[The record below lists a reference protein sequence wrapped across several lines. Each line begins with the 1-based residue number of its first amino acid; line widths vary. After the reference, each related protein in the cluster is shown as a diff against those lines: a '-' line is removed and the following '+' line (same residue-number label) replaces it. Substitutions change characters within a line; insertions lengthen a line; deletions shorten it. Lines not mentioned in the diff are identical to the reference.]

1 MIFTD
6 ESSFQNFR
14 NTIKLWGKKRY
25 LKMKS
30 KTRKQIMVW
39 GGISL
44 RGTTPLKHVFGSI
57 NSDKYIE
64 ILNECLIPTCETL
77 YPDGW
82 FLIQDN
88 APCHKSAKT
97 MEWLREQGIQLIDW
111 PPGSPDLNPI
121 EEIWQVMKRRL
132 EEEMGLNSEM
142 TVRKI
147 MEIWENIMHETLKT
161 FIESMKHRIE
171 QCIKLR
177 GDTIR

>member
-1 MIFTD
+1 MYCMEIIKKRGFKNLLPRKVPFLTPAMKEKRLQWCLKNRSREWSNVIFTD

-77 YPDGW
+77 YPDG
-82 FLIQDN
+82 
-88 APCHKSAKT
+88 
-97 MEWLREQGIQLIDW
+97 
-111 PPGSPDLNPI
+111 
-121 EEIWQVMKRRL
+121 
-132 EEEMGLNSEM
+132 
-142 TVRKI
+142 
-147 MEIWENIMHETLKT
+147 
-161 FIESMKHRIE
+161 
-171 QCIKLR
+171 
-177 GDTIR
+177 